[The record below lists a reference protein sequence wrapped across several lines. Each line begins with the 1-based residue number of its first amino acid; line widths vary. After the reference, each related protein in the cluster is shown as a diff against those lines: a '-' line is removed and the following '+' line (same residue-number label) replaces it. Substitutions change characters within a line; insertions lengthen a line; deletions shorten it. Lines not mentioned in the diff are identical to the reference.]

1 MDISR
6 HFFVGWLLSSLA
18 CGGQGPSAQQS
29 PQALRAAG
37 TDARPFN
44 ATFSYPAGATRV
56 TCLDP
61 PACTRILFEAETS
74 GYAQGLGDATVSQ
87 RHVAVFASDAPPV
100 VTDGVATI
108 TLRSGTISVTYSGP
122 VLPTPVPGLILVQLT
137 WTNTGGTGRFAG
149 GGGSGSIDVIGH
161 PDGTFL
167 AAIQG
172 TLILPHDD

>member
-1 MDISR
+1 MNHSASRVERGVSTPGEWAWRSFRRLPMDISR

-74 GYAQGLGDATVSQ
+74 GYAQGLG
-87 RHVAVFASDAPPV
+87 
-100 VTDGVATI
+100 
-108 TLRSGTISVTYSGP
+108 
-122 VLPTPVPGLILVQLT
+122 
-137 WTNTGGTGRFAG
+137 
-149 GGGSGSIDVIGH
+149 
-161 PDGTFL
+161 
-167 AAIQG
+167 
-172 TLILPHDD
+172 